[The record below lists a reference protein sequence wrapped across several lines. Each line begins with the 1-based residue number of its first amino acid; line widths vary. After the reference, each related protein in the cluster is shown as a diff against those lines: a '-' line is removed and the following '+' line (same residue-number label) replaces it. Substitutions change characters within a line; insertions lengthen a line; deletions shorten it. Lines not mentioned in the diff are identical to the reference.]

1 MDEDDFLI
9 VIRPSD
15 LATLRIVT
23 VNLEMD
29 GTKIRRSTPGET
41 AAVIIFLPP
50 QHFREHPQSATDDVL
65 DLAAA
70 APTGLVF
77 SLPDGTD
84 EIELGGQSLLGL
96 CEQLELEGRSAI
108 AVPAR
113 ATLMP
118 LEATWRLSATAEVM
132 AGRGSLWRA
141 KLAGP
146 VRDGAIRARLQLVDV
161 ADSAQPAWD
170 VLPSVAEL
178 RQRSGGVLE
187 ARRFDF
193 SPIGVSARMRGPVDY
208 GDLPVTPA
216 QQALINSYE
225 HDIDFGRDSRV
236 RLVGQGHLSSG
247 HAASVIQVRRR
258 IFIGGSP
265 DTGFAEPEAVAF
277 LDTVTAIVITD
288 PVLDVGQ
295 LAGAYGG
302 PARNMPFRTLRMMT
316 TAVSGLGDAAV
327 GRLEPFWVQVGGQ
340 DYRFAL
346 QGTDWAGQV
355 ISFDVPLIFI
365 PDIPDDQP
373 FNQQMFDGL
382 LSSRPPEQRTADTG
396 SASIAL
402 VAPESEAARAVAPL
416 TVEAVQFGFQ
426 PAVPGV
432 AGSPVLPVVA
442 AMRVVVDAAA
452 HFTGVRTAVAAVWHD
467 AYRSSGLDSAANA
480 LGSYLQLP
488 SPLPVSFGDPRRIG
502 GLASP
507 DMQVAALTVLK
518 GAVPAGFDPR
528 QPLSL
533 DLIKQQFSAAK
544 VLGVVP
550 LNDIVDFGRLG
561 PPELT
566 EKVTPA
572 GAELTYTFS
581 SPIRG
586 DGNPSVLQPSGPDAA
601 IKLNARVVRRFAD
614 GATTAT
620 VSGQIT
626 QVAISVAEIVTLRF
640 ASIDFK
646 ADPGAAPSVTPR
658 GMKLSFEGDLSFL
671 QTLSQALDDL
681 GLGGI
686 TVKVATDKITAGFT
700 TTVPALS
707 MGMFS
712 LTNLSVS
719 ALLTVPFDGRPV
731 EFSFGAGERFKPFSV
746 MVSLFTGGGFF
757 ALTMT
762 SERVERVEA
771 ALEFGGS
778 MQLDLVVASGG
789 LSVMAGIYL
798 RLDDS
803 GVTLGGY
810 LRASGQVTV
819 LGIITISADFFM
831 QISYQ
836 ESTGKAIGQASLT
849 LGIKVLFFSK
859 SVTLSIERKFSPT
872 SGDPTFT
879 DCFELEDWGE
889 YCGAFA

>member
-1 MDEDDFLI
+1 VEEDDVPFL
-9 VIRPSD
+9 VRPSD
-15 LATLRIVT
+15 LATLRIDS

-29 GTKIRRSTPGET
+29 GTKVRRSTPGDR
-41 AAVIIFLPP
+41 AAVIIGLPP
-50 QHFREHPQSATDDVL
+50 QHFREHPRVPMDTVL

-70 APTGLVF
+70 APTSLVF
-77 SLPDGTD
+77 EFPDDVD
-84 EIELGGQSLLGL
+84 EIELRDDGLLGL
-96 CEQLELEGRSAI
+96 CERLLLSPKSVI

-113 ATLMP
+113 ASLAP
-118 LEATWRLSATAEVM
+118 LDGRWQLSASPEVV

-141 KLAGP
+141 KLVGP
-146 VRDGAIRARLQLVDV
+146 VRDGAIRARLQLFDV
-161 ADSAQPAWD
+161 ADADLPAWD
-170 VLPSVAEL
+170 VLPSSAEL
-178 RQRSGGVLE
+178 RQRQGGVLE

-193 SPIGVSARMRGPVDY
+193 SPIGVSARLRGPVDF
-208 GDLPVTPA
+208 GEFPVTPDL
-216 QQALINSYE
+216 QEVINSYE

-236 RLVGQGHLSSG
+236 RLVSQGHLSSG
-247 HAASVIQVRRR
+247 HAASLIRLRRR

-265 DTGFAEPEAVAF
+265 DIGFGEAESVAF
-277 LDTVTAIVITD
+277 LDTVSTIVITD
-288 PVLDVGQ
+288 PVVDVDQ

-302 PARNMPFRTLRMMT
+302 PARDMPFRTLRMLT
-316 TAVSGLGDAAV
+316 THVSGMDDDAVAKAN
-327 GRLEPFWVQVGGQ
+327 GLMPFWVQVGGQ
-340 DYRFAL
+340 DFRFAL
-346 QGTDWAGQV
+346 QGTDWAGHV
-355 ISFDVPLIFI
+355 IGFDVPLVFI
-365 PDIPDDQP
+365 PGKRP
-373 FNQQMFDGL
+373 FDLPAFSEVFAAGL
-382 LSSRPPEQRTADTG
+382 APRRTAGTG

-402 VAPESEAARAVAPL
+402 VAPETEAARAVAPM
-416 TVEAVQFGFQ
+416 TVEAVQLGFQ
-426 PAVPGV
+426 PAQPGV
-432 AGSPVLPVVA
+432 TSSPVLPVLS

-452 HFTGVRTAVAAVWHD
+452 HFTGVRTAVAAIWHQ

-480 LGSYLQLP
+480 LGTYLQLP

-507 DMQVAALTVLK
+507 DMKVAALTVLK

-533 DLIKQQFSAAK
+533 DLIKQQFSTAK

-550 LNDIVDFGRLG
+550 LNDIVDFSRLG

-566 EKVTPA
+566 EKVTSTS
-572 GAELTYTFS
+572 AELTYAFS
-581 SPIRG
+581 SPIRSE
-586 DGNPSVLQPSGPDAA
+586 GNPSVLKPSGPDAA
-601 IKLNARVVRRFAD
+601 IQLNARVIRRFAD
-614 GATTAT
+614 GATTAS

-626 QVAISVAEIVTLRF
+626 KVAISVADIVTLRF
-640 ASIDFK
+640 ASLEFK
-646 ADPGAAPSVTPR
+646 ADPGAVPSVTPH
-658 GMKLSFEGDLSFL
+658 GLSLSFDGDLSFL

-686 TVKVATDKITAGFT
+686 TVRVGTDKITAGFA

-778 MQLDLVVASGG
+778 MQLNLVVASGG

-831 QISYQ
+831 QLSYQ
-836 ESTGKAIGQASLT
+836 EATGKAIGQASLT

-879 DCFELEDWGE
+879 DCFEIEDWGE

>member
-1 MDEDDFLI
+1 VDDDDFLI
-9 VIRPSD
+9 LIRPSD
-15 LATLRIVT
+15 LATLRIDT

-29 GTKIRRSTPGET
+29 GTKIKRSTPGET
-41 AAVIIFLPP
+41 AAVIIVLPP
-50 QHFREHPQSATDDVL
+50 QHFREHPQSAMDDVL

-77 SLPDGTD
+77 GLPDGTD
-84 EIELGGQSLLGL
+84 EIELGDGSLLGL
-96 CEQLELEGRSAI
+96 CEQLELKGEI

-178 RQRSGGVLE
+178 RQRSGGVFE

-236 RLVGQGHLSSG
+236 RLVSQGHLSSG
-247 HAASVIQVRRR
+247 HAASLIQLRRR

-277 LDTVTAIVITD
+277 LDTVTTIVITD

-302 PARNMPFRTLRMMT
+302 PARDMPFRTLRMMNT
-316 TAVSGLGDAAV
+316 SVSGLDAAV
-327 GRLEPFWVQVGGQ
+327 DPSDLEPFWVQVGGQ

-365 PDIPDDQP
+365 PDDQA
-373 FNQQMFDGL
+373 FNQPTFVRL
-382 LSSRPPEQRTADTG
+382 FSSSPPERRTADTG

-467 AYRSSGLDSAANA
+467 AYRSSGLESAANA

-518 GAVPAGFDPR
+518 GAVPAGFDPG

-533 DLIKQQFSAAK
+533 DLIKRQFSAAK

-566 EKVTPA
+566 EKVTPV

-581 SPIRG
+581 APIRG

-601 IKLNARVVRRFAD
+601 IKLNARVVRGFAD

-626 QVAISVAEIVTLRF
+626 QVAISVAGIVTLRF
-640 ASIDFK
+640 DSIDFK
-646 ADPGAAPSVTPR
+646 ADPGAAPSVTPH
-658 GMKLSFEGDLSFL
+658 GMKLGFDGDLSFL

-686 TVKVATDKITAGFT
+686 AVKVATDKITAGFT

-712 LTNLSVS
+712 LTNLSVG

-757 ALTMT
+757 TLTMT

-778 MQLDLVVASGG
+778 MQLNLVVASGG

-831 QISYQ
+831 QLSYQ